1 MEQWIPVLREP
12 LDQRENVPVY
22 GVDSLALG
30 NVSAEIATLYPDL
43 ETAPREA
50 DVGIDAL
57 SVIGIGSER
66 DLYGELAGVA
76 GQPLPLGRHELVSV
90 PIPSNIRPA
99 HQPLTPPPATGTKR
113 TSTSR
118 LPRFAVFSTRFVT
131 HADNDIAIVLAVLHD
146 RSIAYACGTNS
157 HYSSKTENRAT
168 CFHKGWVRA

>member
-1 MEQWIPVLREP
+1 M
-12 LDQRENVPVY
+12 Y

-76 GQPLPLGRHELVSV
+76 GQPLP
-90 PIPSNIRPA
+90 
-99 HQPLTPPPATGTKR
+99 
-113 TSTSR
+113 
-118 LPRFAVFSTRFVT
+118 
-131 HADNDIAIVLAVLHD
+131 
-146 RSIAYACGTNS
+146 
-157 HYSSKTENRAT
+157 
-168 CFHKGWVRA
+168 